1 VITKAEREADRA
13 IAERVTKPLPW
24 RWWTSNSHRRL
35 KSDDAPGEVAY
46 GTKQRDGGVD
56 DIVID
61 ERDMA
66 HLENAANRLPAYIDA
81 LDEMERRIER
91 IADEADAYESGTVSL
106 QGTEEHDPRAVA
118 ALHRLVA
125 RVLRTAV
132 QHLRGEP

>member
-1 VITKAEREADRA
+1 MITKDQREQDRA

-35 KSDDAPGEVAY
+35 KSDAVPGEVAF
-46 GTKQRDGGVD
+46 GTKLRDGCD

>member
-66 HLENAANRLPAYIDA
+66 AIENAVNRLPKYIADA
-81 LDEMERRIER
+81 EEMDQRIEAAER
-91 IADEADAYESGTVSL
+91 AYAEAVKTEDEES
-106 QGTEEHDPRAVA
+106 
-118 ALHRLVA
+118 ALPEGML
-125 RVLRTAV
+125 RVLRI
-132 QHLRGEP
+132 LRGEP